1 MYLYNDVQY
10 ESNVC
15 IIIEKEKMI
24 KFIIFIFWEQNK
36 IKDVVFEIFINLIL
50 RMDVMLEEF
59 GL

>member
-1 MYLYNDVQY
+1 MKV
-10 ESNVC
+10 
-15 IIIEKEKMI
+15 KI

>member
-1 MYLYNDVQY
+1 MKVMFVLLQ
-10 ESNVC
+10 
-15 IIIEKEKMI
+15 KKI

>member
-1 MYLYNDVQY
+1 MMYSMKV
-10 ESNVC
+10 
-15 IIIEKEKMI
+15 KI